1 MIRDFEY
8 SALWIAY
15 GAGLSLIGF
24 WKKVRFLRWQALALI
39 GITVG
44 KVFVYDT
51 SSLDRIY
58 RVLSF
63 MFLGFVLLM
72 TSFFYQRSL
81 RAKAIR

>member
-1 MIRDFEY
+1 
-8 SALWIAY
+8 LWIAY
-15 GAGLSLIGF
+15 GAGLSLVGF
-24 WKKVRFLRWQALALI
+24 WKRVQFLRWQALALI

-81 RAKAIR
+81 RAKIAAREP